1 MEDITNADYAHA
13 KRVCKNI
20 KTKILGE
27 YHDLHVQID
36 TSLLADEF
44 EIFRMNFK
52 YLCLKIYSLDPA
64 KFLSAPGLAGQAALK
79 KTKLKLDV
87 LTDINM
93 LLMVEKSIRGGI
105 YNSIYRYAKGNN
117 NYTKDYDKNKESP
130 HIQYW
135 DVNNLYELVK
145 ASSK

>member
-1 MEDITNADYAHA
+1 MFRKVFLPYEYIDDLEKFNKTLPEKEDFYSHLNMEDITNADYAHA

-64 KFLSAPGLAGQAALK
+64 KFLSAPELAGQAALK
-79 KTKLKLDV
+79 KTKLKLDL
-87 LTDINM
+87 LTDIDM
-93 LLMVEKSIRGGI
+93 FLMVGKGI
-105 YNSIYRYAKGNN
+105 KR
-117 NYTKDYDKNKESP
+117 
-130 HIQYW
+130 
-135 DVNNLYELVK
+135 
-145 ASSK
+145 